1 MKFIAT
7 LALLCAVAFLSV
19 NAHKYRRHH
28 SCSNERRI
36 CKEGF
41 YFSEYDCKCQCG
53 LRSRDC
59 FYPQQLNKTACEC
72 QCPLELNPSKCINLQ
87 QWDDDW
93 CECYCPYSRH
103 HKCSS
108 KKVWNYKNCNCD
120 CINKEPKG
128 GCING
133 KWNKNECQCIPN
145 PTTTTTTIKP
155 TTTTILTTTTT
166 TQKPLCSYGTKAY
179 NNENSIDGIIAGTAV
194 DATLSYVGFTEING
208 IKIPGTLMLN
218 NSVNPGLKYIFNNSV
233 ILNQT
238 SNVYYFTNTPDC
250 NCQFVDKNA
259 TLSTGSYK
267 VTLNNGTHRYHV
279 GKTDDAGKAF
289 NITASAVGA
298 IIRGVLHYFNGY
310 ERVDSN
316 TTDYKILICGSPSVS
331 PNSSTTLIPT
341 TITIVNL
348 TTTTSSSSGTTIDYA
363 KELDDKA
370 NEFLATAMA
379 AVHTL
384 MNMSS
389 LRDEMVFGIHYYL
402 ADDNTT
408 TAAEVEVYTKV
419 LEIMSD
425 PALFA
430 NGTTAQN
437 SSTGQRRKR
446 QTIDTCQ
453 NATLVVQNATNAL
466 NQLQARYRQVQAA
479 SLQVYNAGMNNTNF
493 TIRSDA
499 HPCIEEYLAEL
510 RNLTIQIQ
518 QLEQQLNDLIA
529 IRDKACAQ
537 TTTTTAIFSSS
548 HIVTLQESWAIDNE
562 SYNIPDFEEIS
573 RNRLMGRPRA
583 FGTINFCKL
592 NIEPRIVDR
601 IEIEKGNSNNHVEIS
616 GFKLDKRLTII
627 NVYNNP
633 SSSLKLLKET
643 LLEVK
648 DYIDESEN
656 ILILGDF
663 NHELKLATTTPAP
676 NVCSYSWNSYTGNNL
691 PPSDAFYVGKNPYG
705 NDIYVGA
712 GTGNGDLAPGSL
724 EPKFLNG
731 VTMQTGY
738 VVYNVTTNVS
748 YLAISST
755 CSCIWLTNV
764 DVYSTPALVRLR
776 NYYWIGRYNF
786 TDGSHVVGKIYDQG
800 YGVTMS
806 HAENNQEILTSTFDV
821 LQCIEAMPHY

>member
-7 LALLCAVAFLSV
+7 LALLCALAFLSV

-28 SCSNERRI
+28 SCSNERKV
-36 CKEGF
+36 CKEEF

-59 FYPQQLNKTACEC
+59 YYPQQLNKTACEC

-93 CECYCPYSRH
+93 CECYCPYARH

-208 IKIPGTLMLN
+208 IKIPGTLMLK
-218 NSVNPGLKYIFNNSV
+218 NSISPGLKYIFNNSV

-250 NCQFVDKNA
+250 NCQFVDKNSSLHA
-259 TLSTGSYK
+259 RSYI
-267 VTLNNGTHRYHV
+267 VTLNNCEHRYHV
-279 GKTDDAGKAF
+279 AKTDNAGKAF
-289 NITASAVGA
+289 NITASAVGP

-310 ERVDSN
+310 QNVDSK
-316 TTDYKILICGSPSVS
+316 TDDYKVLICGPPPVS
-331 PNSSTTLIPT
+331 PNNSTTLIPT
-341 TITIVNL
+341 TISNVNS
-348 TTTTSSSSGTTIDYA
+348 TTTSSASSETPVDYA

-384 MNMSS
+384 KNMSS

-402 ADDNTT
+402 ADNSTT
-408 TAAEVEVYTKV
+408 KEEAEVGSKI
-419 LEIMSD
+419 LEIMNNLS
-425 PALFA
+425 LSA
-430 NGTTAQN
+430 NGTSAQN
-437 SSTGQRRKR
+437 SSTSQRRKR
-446 QTIDTCQ
+446 QTMDTCQ

-466 NQLQARYRQVQAA
+466 NQLQGYYRQVQAA
-479 SLQVYNAGMNNTNF
+479 SLQVYNVGMNNNNLKIT
-493 TIRSDA
+493 
-499 HPCIEEYLAEL
+499 
-510 RNLTIQIQ
+510 NLTIASDVQAYIVEFLAKLRDLAIQIQ

-529 IRDKACAQ
+529 IRDKACSQ
-537 TTTTTAIFSSS
+537 TTITISTTT
-548 HIVTLQESWAIDNE
+548 
-562 SYNIPDFEEIS
+562 
-573 RNRLMGRPRA
+573 
-583 FGTINFCKL
+583 
-592 NIEPRIVDR
+592 
-601 IEIEKGNSNNHVEIS
+601 
-616 GFKLDKRLTII
+616 
-627 NVYNNP
+627 
-633 SSSLKLLKET
+633 
-643 LLEVK
+643 
-648 DYIDESEN
+648 
-656 ILILGDF
+656 
-663 NHELKLATTTPAP
+663 
-676 NVCSYSWNSYTGNNL
+676 YSWNSYTGNNL

-712 GTGNGDLAPGSL
+712 GLASGDLSPGSL

-731 VTMQTGY
+731 VTTQNSY
-738 VVYNVTTNVS
+738 FVYNVTTNVT
-748 YLAISST
+748 YLALPST
-755 CSCIWLTNV
+755 CTCKWLTNV
-764 DVYSTPALVRLR
+764 NVYSTPALVRLR

-786 TDGSHVVGKIYDQG
+786 TDGSHVVGKIFDLG
-800 YGVTMS
+800 YGVMMS
-806 HAENNQEILTSTFDV
+806 HAVNNQEILTSTFDV
-821 LQCIEAMPHY
+821 LQCTG